1 MRTILK
7 LKSKNKNEAID
18 ALEKAFEHL
27 KENVEDDEVDTFWNF
42 LAGLLKF
49 LISFIIIGPLIAIL
63 LIGIGIGALF

>member
-1 MRTILK
+1 M
-7 LKSKNKNEAID
+7 
-18 ALEKAFEHL
+18 
-27 KENVEDDEVDTFWNF
+27 DTFGHF